1 MRRAAAILTAGLALV
16 VMAVVAT
23 GSGSVTGAP
32 TVAPTTTVAADP
44 AATSTTVLGAAAP
57 TTVAA
62 TTTVPRGGA
71 TSGSVAK
78 PEGAEGWSIERL
90 VTLTALGI
98 VALAAAG
105 YAFGKFRSTPP
116 IHPDLMRNTE

>member
-1 MRRAAAILTAGLALV
+1 MT
-16 VMAVVAT
+16 
-23 GSGSVTGAP
+23 
-32 TVAPTTTVAADP
+32 PTTTVVADP
-44 AATSTTVLGAAAP
+44 AATSTTVAGAAAP

-71 TSGSVAK
+71 TAGSVAK
-78 PEGAEGWSIERL
+78 PEAAEGWSIQRL

-116 IHPDLMRNTE
+116 IHPDL

>member
-1 MRRAAAILTAGLALV
+1 MPRAAAILTAGLALAV
-16 VMAVVAT
+16 ASVVAA

-32 TVAPTTTVAADP
+32 TTTVPTTTTVAAAP
-44 AATSTTVLGAAAP
+44 ASTTTVAGAAAP
-57 TTVAA
+57 TTVVA

-71 TSGSVAK
+71 TAGSVAK
-78 PEGAEGWSIERL
+78 PEAAEGWSIQRL
-90 VTLTALGI
+90 VTLTALGV

-116 IHPDLMRNTE
+116 IHPDL